1 MTAHFPALG
10 FILLFPA
17 FGFLFNIFLGNRWG
31 RRAVNVVGPGVIFA
45 SFVVAV
51 IAFFKLRAMPAGS
64 VLAVTL
70 WPWIH
75 AGRFSAD
82 FALQIDA
89 LSALMT
95 LIVTGVG
102 ALIHLYS
109 IGYMAH
115 DEDVAR
121 FFAYLNLFELSML
134 ILVLANNLLLM
145 FMGWEGVGLCS
156 YLLISFWYTDL
167 KNAYAGRKAFV
178 VNRIGDAGF
187 LLGMFT
193 IVAALGAHGIW
204 SLDFA
209 VIRDNV
215 RALEPA
221 TATIAA
227 ILLFIGATGKS
238 AQIPLYVWLPDAMAG
253 PTPVSA
259 LIHAATMVTAG
270 VYMVAR
276 MHFLYMLAPTAMELV
291 ATIGA
296 LTALY
301 AATIAMVQPDIK
313 KVLAY
318 STISQLGYMFLGV
331 GVGAFASGIFHV
343 MTHAFF
349 KALLFLCAGSVMHAL
364 GGEQDMNKMGGLRK
378 HLPITYATMLIATLA
393 ISAIPPFSGFF
404 SKDEIL
410 DSAYNSGHEV
420 LWILGIV
427 TAALTSF
434 YMFRLIFMTFHG
446 DSRVDADKAEHIHE
460 SPLVMTIPLM
470 VLATLAAVGGLVGL
484 PEGLLWGN
492 KIDAFLAPSVGE
504 YAPILHGN
512 FVMLTSAS
520 LGLATLGIV
529 LAWYFYIKAPG
540 MPYLIA
546 YQLQSAYN
554 VLLNKYYVDE
564 FYNAIVSRPLFWI
577 STFVLGRVI
586 DSFMID
592 GLVNGAGITVETG
605 GQLSRRMETGNVQQ
619 YAFVYVLGV
628 LAIVAYYLYLV
639 TH

>member
-1 MTAHFPALG
+1 MTAEFPALGLILLFPALG
-10 FILLFPA
+10 F
-17 FGFLFNIFLGNRWG
+17 LFNVFLGNRMG
-31 RRAVNVVGPGVIFA
+31 RGAVNVVGPGVIFA
-45 SFVVAV
+45 GFIVAV
-51 IAFFKLRAMPAGS
+51 TAFFKLHAMPSGG
-64 VLAVTL
+64 VLTVTL
-70 WPWIH
+70 APWIH
-75 AGRFSAD
+75 AGRFNAD
-82 FALQIDA
+82 FALQMDA

-102 ALIHLYS
+102 ALIHMYS
-109 IGYMAH
+109 VGYMAH
-115 DEDVAR
+115 DEDFAR

-134 ILVLANNLLLM
+134 ILVLANNLVFM

-156 YLLISFWYTDL
+156 YLLISFWYTDI
-167 KNAYAGRKAFV
+167 KNSYAGRKAFIV
-178 VNRIGDAGF
+178 TRIGDTGF

-193 IVAALGAHGIW
+193 LIAALGAHGIW
-204 SLDFA
+204 SLDFS
-209 VIRDNV
+209 VLRDSV
-215 RALEPA
+215 RMIAPT
-221 TATIAA
+221 TATFAA
-227 ILLFIGATGKS
+227 VLLFIGATGKS

-276 MHFLYMLAPTAMELV
+276 MHFLYVLAPSAMELV

-296 LTALY
+296 VTAIY
-301 AATIAMVQPDIK
+301 AASIALVQPDIK

-349 KALLFLCAGSVMHAL
+349 KALLFLCAGSVIHAL
-364 GGEQDMNKMGGLRK
+364 DGEQDMNKMGGLRK
-378 HLPITYATMLIATLA
+378 HLPITYATMLIATLS
-393 ISAIPPFSGFF
+393 ISAIPPFAGFF
-404 SKDEIL
+404 SKDDIL
-410 DSAYNSGHEV
+410 DAAYNSGHPW
-420 LWILGIV
+420 LWLLGII
-427 TAALTSF
+427 TAAMTSF

-446 DSRVDADKAEHIHE
+446 DSRVDPEKAPHIHE
-460 SPLVMTIPLM
+460 SPPVMTIPLM
-470 VLATLAAVGGLVGL
+470 VLAVLAVVGGWVGL
-484 PEGLLWGN
+484 PDGLWWGD
-492 KIDAFLAPSVGE
+492 KISEFLAPSVGD
-504 YAPILHGN
+504 YAPILHGS

-520 LGLATLGIV
+520 LGLAGLGIL
-529 LAWYFYIKAPG
+529 LAWYFYLKAPG

-546 YQLQSAYN
+546 YQAQSAYE

-564 FYNAIVSRPLFWI
+564 FYNTIVSRPLFWL
-577 STFVLGRVI
+577 STFVLGGFI

-592 GLVNGAGITVETG
+592 GLVNGAGLTVETG

>member
-1 MTAHFPALG
+1 
-10 FILLFPA
+10 
-17 FGFLFNIFLGNRWG
+17 
-31 RRAVNVVGPGVIFA
+31 
-45 SFVVAV
+45 
-51 IAFFKLRAMPAGS
+51 
-64 VLAVTL
+64 
-70 WPWIH
+70 
-75 AGRFSAD
+75 
-82 FALQIDA
+82 
-89 LSALMT
+89 MT

-109 IGYMAH
+109 VGYMAH
-115 DEDVAR
+115 DEDFAR
-121 FFAYLNLFELSML
+121 YFAYLNLFELSML

-156 YLLISFWYTDL
+156 YLLISFWYT
-167 KNAYAGRKAFV
+167 NPSFAYAGRKAFI

-193 IVAALGAHGIW
+193 IIAALGAHGIW
-204 SLDFA
+204 TLDFTA
-209 VIRDNV
+209 LRDNIG
-215 RALEPA
+215 ALGPA
-221 TATIAA
+221 MATIAA
-227 ILLFIGATGKS
+227 ILLFVGATGKS

-296 LTALY
+296 LTAIY
-301 AATIAMVQPDIK
+301 AASIALVQPDIK

-349 KALLFLCAGSVMHAL
+349 KALLFLCAGSVIHAL
-364 GGEQDMNKMGGLRK
+364 GGEQDMFKMGGLRK
-378 HLPITYATMLIATLA
+378 KLPITYATMLIATLA

-410 DSAYNSGHEV
+410 DSAYNSGHV
-420 LWILGIV
+420 RLWLLGII
-427 TAALTSF
+427 TAAMTSF
-434 YMFRLIFMTFHG
+434 YMFRLIFLTFHG
-446 DSRVDADKAEHIHE
+446 ESRVDPEKEHHIHE
-460 SPLVMTIPLM
+460 SPPAMTIPLM
-470 VLATLAAVGGLVGL
+470 VLAALAVVGGLVGL

-492 KIDAFLAPSVGE
+492 KIGAFLAPSVGE
-504 YAPILHGN
+504 FAPVLHGN
-512 FVMLTSAS
+512 FPMLTGAS
-520 LGLATLGIV
+520 LGLAALGIV

-554 VLLNKYYVDE
+554 VLLNKYYVDDL
-564 FYNAIVSRPLFWI
+564 YNTIVSRPLFWV
-577 STFVLGRVI
+577 STFVLGRVV

-592 GLVNGAGITVETG
+592 GLVDGAGLTVETG
-605 GQLSRRMETGNVQQ
+605 GQLSRRLETGNVQQ

>member
-1 MTAHFPALG
+1 MTAQFHALG
-10 FILLFPA
+10 LILLFPLL
-17 FGFLFNIFLGNRWG
+17 GFLFNLFWG
-31 RRAVNVVGPGVIFA
+31 DKMGRGAVNVVGPGVIFA
-45 SFVVAV
+45 AFVVAV
-51 IAFFKLRAMPAGS
+51 TGFIKLHGMPAGS
-64 VLAVTL
+64 VLTVTL

-82 FALQIDA
+82 FALQMDA

-102 ALIHLYS
+102 ALIHMYS
-109 IGYMAH
+109 VGYMAH
-115 DEDVAR
+115 DEDFAR

-178 VNRIGDAGF
+178 ANRVGDAGF

-204 SLDFA
+204 SLDFSILSA
-209 VIRDNV
+209 NV
-215 RALEPA
+215 RQMEPA
-221 TATIAA
+221 MITAAA
-227 ILLFIGATGKS
+227 LLLLVGATGKS

-270 VYMVAR
+270 VYMIAR
-276 MHFLYMLAPTAMELV
+276 MHFLYMLAPAAMELI
-291 ATIGA
+291 AIIGA
-296 LTALY
+296 VTAIY
-301 AATIAMVQPDIK
+301 AASIALVQPDIK

-349 KALLFLCAGSVMHAL
+349 KALLFLCAGSVIHSL
-364 GGEQDMNKMGGLRK
+364 EGEQDMNKMGGLRK

-404 SKDEIL
+404 SKDDIL
-410 DSAYNSGHEV
+410 DAAYNSGHEW
-420 LWILGIV
+420 LWLLGII
-427 TAALTSF
+427 TAAMTSF

-446 DSRVDADKAEHIHE
+446 DSRVDAEKAHHIHE
-460 SPLVMTIPLM
+460 SPPVMTIPLM
-470 VLATLAAVGGLVGL
+470 VLALLAVIGGWVGL
-484 PEGLLWGN
+484 PEGFLWGD
-492 KIDAFLAPSVGE
+492 KISEFLAPSVGN
-504 YAPILHGN
+504 YAPVLHGS
-512 FVMLTSAS
+512 FVGLTSAS
-520 LGLATLGIV
+520 LGLAGLGIL

-546 YQLQSAYN
+546 YQAQSVYN
-554 VLLNKYYVDE
+554 ILLNKYYVDD
-564 FYNAIVSRPLFWI
+564 FYDLIVSRPLFWI
-577 STFVLGRVI
+577 STFVLGDVI

-592 GLVNGAGITVETG
+592 GLVNGAGLTVETG
-605 GQLSRRMETGNVQQ
+605 GQMSRRLETGNVQQ

-628 LAIVAYYLYLV
+628 LGIIAYYLYLV

>member
-1 MTAHFPALG
+1 MTAQFPALG
-10 FILLFPA
+10 LILLFPLL
-17 FGFLFNIFLGNRWG
+17 GFLFNLFWG
-31 RRAVNVVGPGVIFA
+31 DRMGRGAVNVVGPGVIFA
-45 SFVVAV
+45 AFVVAL
-51 IAFFKLRAMPAGS
+51 IAFAKLHGMPSGGS
-64 VLAVTL
+64 LTTTL

-75 AGRFSAD
+75 ASRFNAD
-82 FALQIDA
+82 FALQMDA

-102 ALIHLYS
+102 ALIHVYS
-109 IGYMAH
+109 VGYMAH
-115 DEDVAR
+115 DEDFAR

-156 YLLISFWYTDL
+156 YLLISFWYTDI

-178 VNRIGDAGF
+178 ANRMGDAGF

-204 SLDFA
+204 SLDFSVLSA
-209 VIRDNV
+209 NV
-215 RALEPA
+215 NQMAPA
-221 TATIAA
+221 MVTAAA
-227 ILLFIGATGKS
+227 ILLFVGAAGKS

-296 LTALY
+296 LTAIY
-301 AATIAMVQPDIK
+301 AASIALVQPDIK

-349 KALLFLCAGSVMHAL
+349 KALLFLCAGSVIHSL
-364 GGEQDMNKMGGLRK
+364 EGEQDMNKMGGLRK

-404 SKDEIL
+404 SKDDIL
-410 DSAYNSGHEV
+410 DSAYNSGHEW
-420 LWILGIV
+420 LWLLGII
-427 TAALTSF
+427 TAAMTSF

-446 DSRVDADKAEHIHE
+446 ESRVDAEKAHHIHE
-460 SPLVMTIPLM
+460 SPPVMTIPLI
-470 VLATLAAVGGLVGL
+470 VLAVLAVIGGWVGL
-484 PEGLLWGN
+484 PEGFLWGD
-492 KIDAFLAPSVGE
+492 KISEFLAPSVGN
-504 YAPILHGN
+504 YAPVLHGS
-512 FVMLTSAS
+512 FVGLTSAS
-520 LGLATLGIV
+520 LGLAGLGIL

-546 YQLQSAYN
+546 YQAQSVYN
-554 VLLNKYYVDE
+554 VLLNKYYVDD
-564 FYNAIVSRPLFWI
+564 FYNTIVTRPLFWM
-577 STFVLGRVI
+577 STFVLGGVI

-592 GLVNGAGITVETG
+592 GLVNGAGLTVETG
-605 GQLSRRMETGNVQQ
+605 GQMSRRLETGNVQQ